1 MSEKSIQTK
10 PQVIVDLPVHLE
22 AFLRYLFKTPDKQKA
37 IYAPRS
43 HSIGRAI
50 NGYLSKSDFKPVL
63 PVPENPVTFIVPET
77 KYNWYSLQIKYLY
90 FSAEDREAFI
100 DRLQTEFDNWVEVHF
115 REGYAMNLD
124 QFAIVES
131 VLDILNERMNST
143 NFEAIK
149 KNDYRE
155 RKSEVRKRSKAML
168 MQRKLAI

>member
-1 MSEKSIQTK
+1 
-10 PQVIVDLPVHLE
+10 
-22 AFLRYLFKTPDKQKA
+22 
-37 IYAPRS
+37 
-43 HSIGRAI
+43 
-50 NGYLSKSDFKPVL
+50 
-63 PVPENPVTFIVPET
+63 
-77 KYNWYSLQIKYLY
+77 
-90 FSAEDREAFI
+90 
-100 DRLQTEFDNWVEVHF
+100 
-115 REGYAMNLD
+115 MNLD